1 MNTGWFNKVREK
13 YSAQMQC
20 GKGCTA
26 CCHGLFEIS
35 LADAAEV
42 AKGFGEL
49 PSQVQQEVHSRAS
62 DLQARIRSIAADL
75 PEPTLIGEDD
85 PRIDRIVDSFD
96 NPPCPFLGNAGE
108 CLIYERRPL
117 SCRLEG
123 VPMIDVRDGLFGDWC
138 ELNFKEGIP
147 EGAAK
152 DLQQDYDAIGAA
164 DDMRSAEVARRAGV
178 SDPRAVTFIPS
189 VIAEYDTFWKRE
201 MSRQLR

>member
-1 MNTGWFNKVREK
+1 MDTSWFDKVREK

-42 AKGFGEL
+42 ARGFSEL
-49 PSQVQQEVHSRAS
+49 PPQVQREVHSRAS
-62 DLQARIRSIAADL
+62 HLQARIKSMTTDV
-75 PEPTLIGEDD
+75 PEPTLVGEDD
-85 PRIDRIVDSFD
+85 PLIDRIVDAFD

-108 CLIYERRPL
+108 CMIYEHRPL
-117 SCRLEG
+117 TCRLEG

-147 EGAAK
+147 EGASK
-152 DLQQDYDAIGAA
+152 DLQLDYDAIGAA
-164 DDMRSAEVARRAGV
+164 DDMRSDEVARCAGL
-178 SDPRAVTFIPS
+178 SDPHAVTFIPS
-189 VIAEYDTFWKRE
+189 VIAEYDTFWKFGV
-201 MSRQLR
+201 